1 MPARKRSKREAAL
14 AEERRV
20 RAAHQIDLEMQDQ
33 AAASDREFE
42 HAIEEWK
49 DQREPEATAEASP
62 RDKGEL
68 EKRPRNR

>member
-1 MPARKRSKREAAL
+1 MPARKQSKREAAL

-20 RAAHQIDLEMQDQ
+20 QAAHQIDVEMQDQ

-49 DQREPEATAEASP
+49 DQREPDPNAGASP
-62 RDKGEL
+62 PGQRAARE
-68 EKRPRNR
+68 